1 VSTTSHQ
8 ANIAP
13 DASIIAAIII
23 AQVKVSA
30 LLQTAG
36 HILLA
41 TSLAHKLT
49 AIYIQKTDAISK
61 YNLSVGDSIAHH
73 SIKYTYDIHNKN
85 AIQKSIYLILFMYS
99 SFIFNTIFI

>member
-49 AIYIQKTDAISK
+49 AI
-61 YNLSVGDSIAHH
+61 
-73 SIKYTYDIHNKN
+73 
-85 AIQKSIYLILFMYS
+85 
-99 SFIFNTIFI
+99 